1 MIVKTKL
8 RAGKWKIPVA
18 LNYDGDRIFFKFK
31 FNKPLMAEIKSMEGA
46 KWHGYDEKNPRKL
59 WSVANSPRNQFQLEY
74 LEGKNPYERYDRE
87 LLSITPSRELYAHQ
101 ELMLNHI
108 MTMHYVIEA
117 AEMGTGKTLA
127 GIEAMELSGYDDWW
141 WIGPKSALKSV
152 ELELIKWRSSV
163 RPRLLTYE
171 KLKSILVA
179 WDSGALPPH
188 GVVFDESS
196 RIKNPAAQR
205 SQAALHLANSIRKEW
220 GEEGYAVL
228 LSGSPAPKSPV
239 DWWHQ
244 VEVACPGF
252 LKEGNIH
259 IFKKTLAIIEER
271 ESITGGAYPH
281 LVAWRNNPTLCNI
294 CGQTFDDMAHLAG
307 DGHAFEQSVDEVAR
321 LGQRMK
327 GLTQVIYKKDC
338 LDLPD
343 KIYRTVRV
351 ETTGSIM
358 RAAQLIA
365 AKSTRAVQALTLLRE
380 LSDGFQYQDEIV
392 GKDTCEL
399 CSGKRTHTIDSETVT
414 CPNCKGTGEQ
424 VRMERKIMQVDSPKE
439 RALIDLLDEHSEV
452 GRIVIY
458 AGFQGS
464 IDRIKTICR
473 RLKWAYIKMDGR
485 GIECVDCDGKP
496 ITDDKKLLQA
506 LDASHPER
514 SALLEE
520 FPRLAFIGQPG
531 SGGMG
536 FTFTASPSIVYYSND
551 FNAESRIQSEDR
563 IHRVGMDKN
572 RGATIID
579 ILHLPTDEYV
589 LKNLQ
594 AKRNLQKQ
602 SMEELKSIFDS
613 VTLTQAQEARK

>member
-1 MIVKTKL
+1 MIVQTKL
-8 RAGKWKIPVA
+8 RAGNWMVPVV
-18 LNYDGDRIFFKFK
+18 LNYDDDRIWFKFG
-31 FNKPLMAEIKSMEGA
+31 FNRVLMGEVKSMAGA
-46 KWHGYDEKNPRKL
+46 HWHGYDDTNPKKL
-59 WSVANSPRNQFQLEY
+59 WSVTNSPRNHFQIKF
-74 LEGKNPYERYDRE
+74 LEGKNPYAHYDQE
-87 LLSITPSRELYAHQ
+87 LIKVTPQRSLYMHQ
-101 ELMLNHI
+101 EQMLNHI

-152 ELELIKWRSSV
+152 ELELIKWQSSV

-171 KLKSILVA
+171 KLKSILIA
-179 WDSGALPPH
+179 WDHGATPPH
-188 GVVFDESS
+188 GVIFDESS
-196 RIKNPAAQR
+196 RIKNPTAQR
-205 SQAALHLANSIRKEW
+205 SQAALHLANSIREEW
-220 GEEGYAVL
+220 GVDGYVIL

-244 VEVACPGF
+244 AEVACPGF
-252 LKEGNIH
+252 IKEGNIH
-259 IFKKTLAIIEER
+259 HLKKTLAIIEQR
-271 ESITGGAYPH
+271 ESITGGEYPH
-281 LVAWRNNPTLCNI
+281 LVAWRNNPKYCDE
-294 CGQTFDDMAHLAG
+294 CGLEL
-307 DGHAFEQSVDEVAR
+307 FEHMGEHEFIPSVDEVAR
-321 LGQRMK
+321 LGRRMK

-351 ETTGSIM
+351 EPTGSIL
-358 RAAQLIA
+358 RAARLIA
-365 AKSTRAVQALTLLRE
+365 AKTPRAAQALVLLRE
-380 LSDGFQYQDEIV
+380 LSDGFQYQEIV
-392 GKDTCEL
+392 VGKETCEL
-399 CSGKRTHTIDSETVT
+399 CHGERTYEQHDPETDKMVQDV

-424 VRMERKIMQVDSPKE
+424 VVKERITAEVDSPKL
-439 RALIDLLDEHSEV
+439 RALVDLLDEHAEC
-452 GRIVIY
+452 GRTVIY

-464 IDRIKTICR
+464 ITRIMKTCQ
-473 RLKWAYIKMDGR
+473 RLRWAYIKMDGR
-485 GIECVDCDGKP
+485 GLECMDCEGNIYP
-496 ITDDKKLLQA
+496 DDKELLQA
-506 LDASHPER
+506 LDASHPRRAEF
-514 SALLEE
+514 LEK

-536 FTFTASPSIVYYSND
+536 LTLTASPSIIYYSND

-563 IHRVGMDKN
+563 IHRMGMDTN

-602 SMEELKSIFDS
+602 SMDDIKSLFKGI
-613 VTLTQAQEARK
+613 K